1 MLFALTLSANKKRP
15 VLSNPATSTKKPY
28 RLHYRSASGILT
40 MRLLVAAG
48 VFCLGNFLWWAIN
61 SSHRGY
67 LPLFVL
73 LLISLGF
80 KALRMAHEW
89 VHYVRVS
96 VPVLPTY
103 TPALRT
109 VDVLT
114 TACPGEPHAMIIE
127 TLEAMQAIR
136 YPHTSYLCDEGN
148 DPVLRAAC
156 ARLGVVHVTRT
167 LKVNAKAG
175 NINNALRQATGEMC
189 VVLDPDHV
197 PTPDFLDKVMPYFED
212 EKVGYVQ
219 VVQAYGNQS
228 ESLVARGAAEQ
239 TYHFYGPLMMS
250 MNRYGTVQAIGANC
264 TFRRKALDS
273 IGGHAPGLTEDMHT
287 AMLLHAA
294 GWESAYVPEIVSR
307 GLVPASLAAFY
318 AQQLKWS
325 RGTFDLL
332 FRVYPKLVKNFS
344 WPQRLHY
351 FVLPLYFFSGVVA
364 LIDLLLPLF
373 SLGLSQF
380 PWLVNMNELLYRAVP
395 LLAMSMLI
403 RLYAQRWLREPS
415 ESGLHLAGG
424 FLRMGT
430 WWVYTLG
437 FLYAVVGK
445 RVPYI
450 PTPKEGRCDNEWR
463 LALPNLTLAVMLL
476 AACKYARVTAFGT
489 YTNTMVFLA
498 LINVAILLA
507 ATIMGQHM
515 MLRNFMTDMAT
526 RPFRWIGQSLN
537 WLHNLAA
544 NLLVP
549 RLRQAIVP
557 VMLTSLGAA
566 GTLLYTHSLQMA
578 HIPPEWM
585 LAGTQTVRVGQTL
598 TPAQQQEASS
608 FAWLWSS
615 QQPTSDCA
623 ITALTLP
630 NFDPNAPLPAVVSNL
645 SRQKQ
650 IPMLSWTA
658 DVKATMQKDYWRNMV
673 EEVNSVPGPVLLRPR
688 LVGASADEYRRAWR
702 HMHTVFK
709 AAHAVNVVWTWTP
722 EVSDTLMQRFP
733 GIVYTNWIASPLEA
747 ADGAPSYLTLRHR
760 LTYDLALHQVPVV
773 LLAPAPTGS
782 PLHTAQQMAAEYPE
796 LSTIVF
802 AAPTPARDRPR
813 TPPNAHHYDQLAV
826 GY

>member
-1 MLFALTLSANKKRP
+1 
-15 VLSNPATSTKKPY
+15 
-28 RLHYRSASGILT
+28 

-48 VFCLGNFLWWAIN
+48 IFCLLNFLWWAIHY
-61 SSHRGY
+61 SHRGY
-67 LPLFVL
+67 MPLFVL
-73 LLISLGF
+73 LVISLGF
-80 KALRMAHEW
+80 KALRMVHEW
-89 VHYVRVS
+89 IHYVRVS
-96 VPVLPTY
+96 EPVPPTY

-167 LKVNAKAG
+167 VKVNAKAG

-212 EKVGYVQ
+212 ESVGYVQ
-219 VVQAYGNQS
+219 VVQAYGNQE

-264 TFRRKALDS
+264 TFRRTALDS

-287 AMLLHAA
+287 AMLMHAA
-294 GWESAYVPEIVSR
+294 GWQSAYVPEIVSR
-307 GLVPASLAAFY
+307 GLVPSSLAAFY

-332 FRVYPKLVKNFS
+332 FRVYPKVAKHFS

-351 FVLPLYFFSGVVA
+351 LVLPLYFFSGVVA

-380 PWLVNMNELLYRAVP
+380 PWLVNMRELLYRAVP
-395 LLAMSMLI
+395 LLGMSLLI
-403 RLYAQRWLREPS
+403 RCYAQRWLRDPN
-415 ESGLHLAGG
+415 ESGLHLSGG

-437 FLYAVVGK
+437 LVYAIVGK
-445 RVPYI
+445 KVPYI
-450 PTPKEGRCDNEWR
+450 PTPKEGRWENEWR
-463 LALPNLTLAVMLL
+463 LVIPNLTLAVLLL
-476 AACKYARVTAFGT
+476 AACKYARVTAFST
-489 YTNTMVFLA
+489 YTNTMVYLA
-498 LINVAILLA
+498 LVNVVILVA
-507 ATIMGQHM
+507 ASLMGQHQ
-515 MLRNFMTDMAT
+515 MLRNFMEDMAT
-526 RPFRWIGQSLN
+526 RPFRWIGQSLSS
-537 WLHNLAA
+537 LYDLAA
-544 NLLVP
+544 NTLVP
-549 RLRQAIVP
+549 RLRQVMLP
-557 VMLTSLGAA
+557 VMLTCLGVA
-566 GTLLYTHSLQMA
+566 GTGIYIHTMRIA

-585 LAGTQTVRVGQTL
+585 LAGTQSVRVGQTL
-598 TPAQQQEASS
+598 TDAQQATSS
-608 FAWLWSS
+608 PLGWLWSS
-615 QQPTSDCA
+615 QQPEADCA
-623 ITALTLP
+623 ITALSLP
-630 NFDPNAPLPAVVSNL
+630 NFDPNAPLPAVVTTL

-650 IPMLSWTA
+650 IPMLSWSA
-658 DVKATMQKDYWRNMV
+658 DANTTMGKDYWRTMV
-673 EEVNSVPGPVLLRPR
+673 EQVNSVPGPVLLRPR
-688 LVGASADEYRRAWR
+688 LVAATAAEYRRAWR

-709 AAHAVNVVWTWTP
+709 DAKAVNVVWAWTP
-722 EVSDTLMQRFP
+722 EASDSLMNRFP

-747 ADGAPSYLTLRHR
+747 ADGAPSYATLRR
-760 LTYDLALHQVPVV
+760 KLTYDLALHQMPVV
-773 LLAPAPTGS
+773 LLAPAPSGN
-782 PLHTAQQMAAEYPE
+782 PLKTAQRMAEEYPE
-796 LSTIVF
+796 LSTVVF
-802 AAPTPARDRPR
+802 SAPSSTPSQP
-813 TPPNAHHYDQLAV
+813 HHSPVERAYERLAV